1 MRKAVAWSFSLF
13 SGALFVYAGPPC
25 WDDISP
31 AVKYQNRHVVAG
43 NVGLFVP
50 SDTNETHS
58 LHVDGLHVSA
68 KLADVP
74 SGEMVELSV
83 TNCSPST
90 VQIVPNAYDLVVN
103 GPGAP
108 RPLMRID
115 PTKIQ
120 RNTRGAYPPLRAQT
134 LEYGR
139 IGTFFLFFAP
149 DTYYPQIEH
158 DITLGV
164 VIGQW
169 EFDFPF
175 RRKRER

>member
-1 MRKAVAWSFSLF
+1 M
-13 SGALFVYAGPPC
+13 
-25 WDDISP
+25 
-31 AVKYQNRHVVAG
+31 
-43 NVGLFVP
+43 P
-50 SDTNETHS
+50 SDKNETHS
-58 LHVDGLHVSA
+58 LDVDGLHVSA
-68 KLADVP
+68 KLADVLF
-74 SGEMVELSV
+74 GEMVELSV

-90 VQIVPNAYDLVVN
+90 VQILANTYDLVVN
-103 GPGAP
+103 GPGTP

-120 RNTRGAYPPLRAQT
+120 RNTRGTYPPLRAET

-149 DTYYPQIEH
+149 DTYYPQIDH

-164 VIGQW
+164 VIGKW

>member
-90 VQIVPNAYDLVVN
+90 VQIVPNA
-103 GPGAP
+103 
-108 RPLMRID
+108 
-115 PTKIQ
+115 
-120 RNTRGAYPPLRAQT
+120 
-134 LEYGR
+134 
-139 IGTFFLFFAP
+139 
-149 DTYYPQIEH
+149 
-158 DITLGV
+158 
-164 VIGQW
+164 
-169 EFDFPF
+169 
-175 RRKRER
+175 

>member
-1 MRKAVAWSFSLF
+1 M
-13 SGALFVYAGPPC
+13 P
-25 WDDISP
+25 WD
-31 AVKYQNRHVVAG
+31 K
-43 NVGLFVP
+43 
-50 SDTNETHS
+50 NETHS

-68 KLADVP
+68 KLTEVP

-90 VQIVPNAYDLVVN
+90 VQIVPSTYDLVVN

-108 RPLMRID
+108 QPLIRID

-120 RNTRGAYPPLRAQT
+120 RNTPGTYPPLRAQT

-139 IGTFFLFFAP
+139 IGGFVLFFAP

-158 DITLGV
+158 DITLSV
-164 VIGQW
+164 VIGRW
-169 EFDFPF
+169 EVDFPF
-175 RRKRER
+175 RMKRER